1 MIWIIFIVLTLA
13 SLLVQSTL
21 RSRFAKYSQEPLSS
35 GMTGAQVAQKMLQDN
50 GIYDVSVVATNGT
63 LTDHYDP
70 TKKTIALSEDVY
82 NGRNIAAAA
91 VAAHETGHAVQ
102 DATSYAPL
110 RMRSALVPV
119 VKFASMTVQWVILA
133 GMLLINIFPNLLW
146 IGIALFAVT
155 TLFSLITLPVEVNA
169 SRRAVAWLTDAGI
182 VEYDNRPMAVDALKW
197 AAYTYF
203 ISAISSLATLLY
215 YIGIARSR

>member
-1 MIWIIFIVLTLA
+1 MIWIIFIVLTIL
-13 SLLVQSTL
+13 SLIVQNTL
-21 RSRFAKYSQEPLSS
+21 RNRFAKYSQVPVSTGL
-35 GMTGAQVAQKMLQDN
+35 TGAQVAQKMLYDN

-70 TKKTIALSEDVY
+70 TKKTIALSTDVY
-82 NGRNIAAAA
+82 NGCSIAAAA

-119 VKFASMTVQWVILA
+119 VKIASMTVQWVLLA
-133 GMLLINIFPNLLW
+133 GMILINVFPDLLW

-155 TLFSLITLPVEVNA
+155 TLFSMVTLPVEVNA
-169 SRRAVAWLTDAGI
+169 SSRAISWLTQSGVVD
-182 VEYDNRPMAVDALKW
+182 YDTRPMAVDALKW

-203 ISAISSLATLLY
+203 IAAISSLATLLY
-215 YIGIARSR
+215 YIGLARR

>member
-1 MIWIIFIVLTLA
+1 MIWLVFIALTLL
-13 SLLVQSTL
+13 SLLVQGTL
-21 RSRFAKYSQEPLSS
+21 KSRFAKYSQIPLSS
-35 GMTGAQVAQKMLQDN
+35 GMTGAQVAQKMLYDN
-50 GIYDVSVVATNGT
+50 GIYDVSVIPVNGS

-70 TKKTIALSEDVY
+70 TKKTISLSEDVF
-82 NGRNIAAAA
+82 NSCSIAAAA
-91 VAAHETGHAVQ
+91 VAAHETGHAIQ

-119 VKFASMTVQWVILA
+119 VNFASMTVQWVILA
-133 GMLLINIFPNLLW
+133 GMLLVNVFPNLLW

-169 SRRAVAWLTDAGI
+169 SSRAVAWLTNAGI
-182 VEYDNRPMAVDALKW
+182 VDYDSRPMAVDALKW

-203 ISAISSLATLLY
+203 IAAISSLATLLY
-215 YIGIARSR
+215 YIGIARR

>member
-1 MIWIIFIVLTLA
+1 MMIWIIFIALTLA
-13 SLLVQSTL
+13 SLIVQSTL
-21 RSRFAKYSQEPLSS
+21 RNRFAKYSQEPLSS
-35 GMTGAQVAQKMLQDN
+35 GLTGAQVAQKMLYDN

-82 NGRNIAAAA
+82 NSCSIAAAA

-133 GMLLINIFPNLLW
+133 GMLLINVFPNLL
-146 IGIALFAVT
+146 
-155 TLFSLITLPVEVNA
+155 
-169 SRRAVAWLTDAGI
+169 
-182 VEYDNRPMAVDALKW
+182 
-197 AAYTYF
+197 
-203 ISAISSLATLLY
+203 
-215 YIGIARSR
+215 